1 MPGRRPVVL
10 LGGQALGILRASPHA
25 VYAPAS
31 RPLDGLR
38 PDEPGPPAGGGGG
51 TALALTGGG
60 ARAAYQA
67 GVLRGLARIVPSFRP
82 DILTGVSAG
91 ALNGAFLAASA
102 HRPFGES
109 VEQLAAVWRDLRA
122 DHVYRLD
129 RPTVPQALA
138 RFVRR
143 PAEVSPPAEG
153 GFLDTTPLK
162 AFVEGH
168 LGPVG
173 EPMAAVASAVRE
185 GHLGAFAITT
195 TSYTSGQSVTW
206 VQGDGI
212 DPWDRP
218 MRRAVRTPLRPE
230 HVLAS
235 AALPFFFP
243 AVAID
248 DAELGHGWYGDGGI
262 RLTAPLSPALH
273 LGADKIIVVNTRY
286 GQSRAEADAPKVDA
300 YPPPTRVL
308 GVLMNAVFLDVLD
321 RDAQTLHRINQLVA
335 SAPPGTWNGFRPVDL
350 LVLRPSLDL
359 ATLAAGFEP
368 ELPPSMRLVMGGLSS
383 GDGRS
388 PDWLSMLG
396 FVPDYIERLLAVG
409 EEDAER
415 QADALRAFLSDAPT
429 ARPLGRERGEA
440 GAPVHEGG

>member
-1 MPGRRPVVL
+1 M
-10 LGGQALGILRASPHA
+10 
-25 VYAPAS
+25 
-31 RPLDGLR
+31 LDRFARLFQGLR
-38 PDEPGPPAGGGGG
+38 PDEPDPPPGGGGG

-67 GVLRGLARIVPSFRP
+67 GVLRGIARHLPAFRP
-82 DILTGVSAG
+82 QILTGVSAG

-102 HRPFGES
+102 HRPFAEA
-109 VEQLAAVWRDLRA
+109 VAELVDVWRQLEA

-143 PAEVSPPAEG
+143 PAEIAPPAEG
-153 GFLDTTPLK
+153 GFLDTTPLRE
-162 AFVEGH
+162 FVERH

-173 EPMAAVASAVRE
+173 QPMAAVERNVRE

-212 DPWDRP
+212 EAWDRP
-218 MRRAVRTPLRPE
+218 MRRAIRTPLRPE

-243 AVAID
+243 AVAIQ
-248 DAELGHGWYGDGGI
+248 DATLGHGWYGDGGV

-273 LGADKIIVVNTRY
+273 LGADKILVVNTRY
-286 GQSRAEADAPKVDA
+286 GQSRDEADAPKIDA

-308 GVLMNAVFLDVLD
+308 GILMNAVFLDVLD
-321 RDAQTLHRINQLVA
+321 RDAQTLHRINDLVA
-335 SAPPGTWNGFRPVDL
+335 SAPRADWNGFRPVDL
-350 LVLRPSLDL
+350 LVLRPSVDL
-359 ATLAAGFEP
+359 ATLATGFEP
-368 ELPPSMRLVMGGLSS
+368 ILPPSMRLVMGGLSS

-388 PDWLSMLG
+388 PDWLSMLLFDPG
-396 FVPDYIERLLAVG
+396 YVERLVEIG
-409 EEDAER
+409 EADAER
-415 QADALRAFLSDAPT
+415 QMEAIAAFVDAAPAD
-429 ARPLGRERGEA
+429 
-440 GAPVHEGG
+440 

>member
-1 MPGRRPVVL
+1 MFDRLARL
-10 LGGQALGILRASPHA
+10 F
-25 VYAPAS
+25 
-31 RPLDGLR
+31 DGLR
-38 PDEPGPPAGGGGG
+38 PDEPGPPPSGGGG

-67 GVLRGLARIVPSFRP
+67 GVLRGLARVAPGFRP
-82 DILTGVSAG
+82 DIVTGVSAG

-102 HRPFGES
+102 AAPFGTAADR
-109 VEQLAAVWRDLRA
+109 LADVWRDLRA

-143 PAEVSPPAEG
+143 PDEVSPPAEG
-153 GFLDTTPLK
+153 GFLDTTPLRD
-162 AFVEGH
+162 FVEGH

-173 EPMAAVASAVRE
+173 QPMEAVDRAVRE
-185 GHLGAFAITT
+185 GYLGAFAITT

-206 VQGDGI
+206 VQGEGI
-212 DPWDRP
+212 EPWDRP
-218 MRRAVRTPLRPE
+218 MRRAVRTKLRPE

-243 AVAID
+243 AVAVED
-248 DAELGHGWYGDGGI
+248 DLLGHGWYGDGGI

-273 LGADKIIVVNTRY
+273 LGADKILVVNTRY

-321 RDAQTLHRINQLVA
+321 RDAQTLRRINALVA
-335 SAPPGTWNGFRPVDL
+335 ATPRAEWNGFRPVDL
-350 LVLRPSLDL
+350 LVLRPSVDL
-359 ATLAAGFEP
+359 ATLAAGFSP
-368 ELPPSMRLVMGGLSS
+368 PLPPSMRLVMGGLSS

-396 FVPDYIERLLAVG
+396 FDPAYVERLLALG

-415 QADALRAFLSDAPT
+415 QADEIAAFL
-429 ARPLGRERGEA
+429 GA
-440 GAPVHEGG
+440 GG

>member
-1 MPGRRPVVL
+1 MFDRLARL
-10 LGGQALGILRASPHA
+10 
-25 VYAPAS
+25 
-31 RPLDGLR
+31 LDGLR
-38 PDEPGPPAGGGGG
+38 PDEPGPPPGGGGG

-67 GVLRGLARIVPSFRP
+67 GVLRGLARMAPGFRP

-102 HRPFGES
+102 EAPFPAA
-109 VEQLAAVWRDLRA
+109 VERLVEVWRDLRA

-143 PAEVSPPAEG
+143 PDEVTPPAEG

-168 LGPVG
+168 LGAVG
-173 EPMAAVASAVRE
+173 EPMAAVERAVRD
-185 GHLGAFAITT
+185 GHLGGFAITT

-206 VQGDGI
+206 VQGEGLE
-212 DPWDRP
+212 PWDRP
-218 MRRAVRTPLRPE
+218 MRRAVRTRLRPE

-248 DAELGHGWYGDGGI
+248 DAALGHGWYGDGGI

-273 LGADKIIVVNTRY
+273 LGADKILVVNTRY
-286 GQSRAEADAPKVDA
+286 GPSRAEADAPKVDA

-308 GVLMNAVFLDVLD
+308 GILMNAVFLDVLD
-321 RDAQTLHRINQLVA
+321 RDAQTLRRINALVA
-335 SAPPGTWNGFRPVDL
+335 STPRGEWNGFRPVEL
-350 LVLRPSLDL
+350 LVLRPSVDL
-359 ATLAAGFEP
+359 ATLAVGFEP
-368 ELPPSMRLVMGGLSS
+368 PLPPSMRLVMGGLSS

-396 FVPDYIERLLAVG
+396 FDPAYVEALLQIG
-409 EEDAER
+409 ETDAER
-415 QADALRAFLSDAPT
+415 QADAISAFL
-429 ARPLGRERGEA
+429 EA
-440 GAPVHEGG
+440 